1 MNARER
7 PDDFLL
13 SCVVPAWNEAEG
25 IRAFLAALLEAVAP
39 LAPRVEIVVVNDG
52 STDATAAEIVAALPL
67 GPIAYVE
74 LSRNFG
80 KEAAITAGLEAAAG
94 DAVLVIDADFQHPF
108 ETIAPMLARWQA
120 GVDMVYGV
128 RHDRDDE
135 GWVKRWLTRAFY
147 RLVAIGNRVEIPRD
161 AGDFRLMDRAVVDAL
176 LALPERNRFMK
187 GLYAWVGFRAEP
199 IEFRVQP
206 RRAGRSGFPL
216 RRLFNLGM
224 TGLTAFSELPLKL
237 VALAG
242 VVVSIGSILYGG
254 YIVVEKVAFG
264 QPIPGFA
271 TLAAAQFLL
280 AGVQLIALG
289 VIGEY
294 VARVY
299 AETKDRPLY
308 VVARRLGVRAAPPVR
323 GARPPAV
330 AAADPAA
337 RR

>member
-1 MNARER
+1 M
-7 PDDFLL
+7 L

-25 IRAFLAALLEAVAP
+25 IRAFLAALLEAVSP

-52 STDATAAEIVAALPL
+52 STDATAREIVAALPL
-67 GPIAYVE
+67 GPIACVE

-80 KEAAITAGLEAAAG
+80 KAAAITAGLEAAGG

-108 ETIAPMLARWQA
+108 ETIAPMLERWRA

-128 RHDRDDE
+128 RQDRTEE
-135 GWVKRWLTRAFY
+135 GWAKRWLTRAFY
-147 RLVAIGNRVEIPRD
+147 RLIAIGNRVEIPRD

-216 RRLFNLGM
+216 RRLFNLGV

-237 VALAG
+237 VSLAG
-242 VVVSIGSILYGG
+242 VMVSAGSILYGAF
-254 YIVVEKVAFG
+254 IVAEKVVFG
-264 QPIPGFA
+264 QPIAGFA

-308 VVARRLGVRAAPPVR
+308 VVARRLGVQGPPPRVSAGERAAGAAP
-323 GARPPAV
+323 GAR
-330 AAADPAA
+330 
-337 RR
+337 R